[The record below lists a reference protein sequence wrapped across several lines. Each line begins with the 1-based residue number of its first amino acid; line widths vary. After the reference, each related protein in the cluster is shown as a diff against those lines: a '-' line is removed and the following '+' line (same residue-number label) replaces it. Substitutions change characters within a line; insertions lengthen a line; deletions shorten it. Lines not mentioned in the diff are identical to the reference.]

1 MITITIT
8 IYAYTNNAWQE
19 LTKWTRPLCGSD
31 RLDETLD
38 DAVIELKS
46 QPTPP
51 TLDPFT
57 PIKIVATDTVT
68 TMTRYFVTG
77 TPSCDRVRSS

>member
-1 MITITIT
+1 MITIT
-8 IYAYTNNAWQE
+8 IYAYTNGAWQE
-19 LTKWTRPLCGSD
+19 LTKWARPLCGSD

-38 DAVIELKS
+38 NAVIDLKS
-46 QPTPP
+46 QPSAP
-51 TLDPFT
+51 TGLPPFT